1 MRTLKNQNGD
11 QGDGTAGIP
20 FSGYWQVASTID
32 MPPVAGALEG
42 RNNTVL
48 VRGIQGSSQQTQA
61 CRLWVKFDS
70 GGVCT
75 VFRIAGPDRINAK

>member
-11 QGDGTAGIP
+11 QGDGTADIP
-20 FSGYWQVASTID
+20 FSGHWQVASTID

-48 VRGIQGSSQQTQA
+48 VRGIQGSSQQPKLVDCGSSSIVA
-61 CRLWVKFDS
+61 VFVLFS
-70 GGVCT
+70 G
-75 VFRIAGPDRINAK
+75 